1 MRILVITN
9 MYPGRNPAY
18 PYAGT
23 FVAEQVRDLSRHA
36 EVDVEV
42 IEGFRGPQWYVKGFA
57 RAWTACVRG
66 GHDVIHLH
74 YGLTAA
80 FLPLLPPPVRQ
91 RVVVTLHGGDILA
104 QQGLPVQVAITR
116 RVLGCAAV
124 VVGVSDEIAQAAR
137 PHAREVEVL
146 PCGVDD
152 RFFSPEPACCGG
164 ETSPVRLIFPGDPAR
179 AVKNHPL
186 FEAIVTAWR
195 ERFGPVEVVVLHHM
209 EREQVRDAMRRASAL
224 VLTSLSEGSPQ
235 VVKEALACD
244 LAVLASDVGD
254 VRQLLGRTP
263 GTGVFRLDE
272 PVGRIAAQLYDC
284 IEAAR
289 GSPGERRR
297 RIRQRGLGGD
307 QIAQRLGSIYARLS
321 SLGT

>member
-1 MRILVITN
+1 MKILVITN

-36 EVDVEV
+36 NVDVEV
-42 IEGFRGPQWYVKGFA
+42 IEGFRGPQWYLKGFF

-66 GHDVIHLH
+66 GHDVIHVH

-80 FLPLLPPPVRQ
+80 FLPLLPPAVRR

-104 QQGLPVQVAITR
+104 KQGLPVQVAITR
-116 RVLGCAAV
+116 RVLDCAAV

-137 PHAREVEVL
+137 PHARAVEVL

-152 RFFSPEPACCGG
+152 QFFSPEPPGCGNPA
-164 ETSPVRLIFPGDPAR
+164 TPVRLIFPGDPAR

-186 FEAIVTAWR
+186 FESIVAAWR
-195 ERFGPVEVVVLHHM
+195 EHFGAVEVVVLHHM
-209 EREQVRDAMRRASAL
+209 EREQVRDAMRQASAL

-254 VRQLLGRTP
+254 VRQLLGQTP
-263 GTGVFRLDE
+263 GTGVFRLNE
-272 PVGRIAAQLYDC
+272 SAGQIAAQLRDC
-284 IEAAR
+284 IDEAR
-289 GSPGERRR
+289 CTPGERRR

-307 QIAQRLGSIYARLS
+307 QIAQQLGLIYARLS
-321 SLGT
+321 PNGT